1 MKMYKCLFCEEDLA
15 SLRET
20 NMTGCSWKKLY
31 HVECTCGAR
40 GTNFDNSVEAI
51 EEWERVMG
59 KNYKE

>member
-1 MKMYKCLFCEEDLA
+1 MYKCLFCEEDLA

-40 GTNFDNSVEAI
+40 GSSFDKKEDAI
-51 EEWERVMG
+51 QEWERVMG
-59 KNYKE
+59 N